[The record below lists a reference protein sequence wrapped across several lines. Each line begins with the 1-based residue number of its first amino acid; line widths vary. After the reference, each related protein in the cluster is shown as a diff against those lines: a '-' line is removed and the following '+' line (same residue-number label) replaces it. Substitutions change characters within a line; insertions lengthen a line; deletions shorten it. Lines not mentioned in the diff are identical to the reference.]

1 MTRAFCL
8 ASTLLLA
15 ACTAPGGEAGPGEAD
30 APYRIGPD
38 GAAGLTEAAPFTVP
52 AMERAFDGLDV
63 VSLSDPDLPAFE
75 ARVPATGAPLYV
87 VTPDWSR
94 GFAGAA
100 STSAADVVGPGGIRA
115 GRSRLS
121 DVADDLKTACA
132 PPEEA
137 GEMVLVCESDRF
149 RLEFTGETGD
159 PLLARQTYLPPLP

>member
-1 MTRAFCL
+1 MSRASCL
-8 ASTLLLA
+8 ASILLLT
-15 ACTAPGGEAGPGEAD
+15 ACTAPEGKAGPGEAD

-52 AMERAFDGLDV
+52 AMERAFEGLEV
-63 VSLSDPDLPAFE
+63 VSLPDPDLPAFE
-75 ARVPATGAPLYV
+75 ARIPATGAPLYV

-94 GFAGAA
+94 GYTGAV
-100 STSAADVVGPGGIRA
+100 STSAADVAGPGGIRA

-121 DVADDLKTACA
+121 DVAEELKAACA

-137 GEMVLVCESDRF
+137 GEIVLVCESDRF
-149 RLEFTGETGD
+149 RLEFTGETGN